1 MGCGPVQDGLGRVA
15 RSRDD
20 GPSLTPHF
28 PASGFGHRIRCIFQ
42 RITEK
47 TYNPTRGMTMSN
59 YFIKRVK
66 QTRALTLPFP
76 EVFLVDSLLQLF
88 PSAVQSLATPTGT
101 RADHRPSHRSVVSTG
116 TGPSPEEGT
125 S

>member
-1 MGCGPVQDGLGRVA
+1 MK
-15 RSRDD
+15 
-20 GPSLTPHF
+20 
-28 PASGFGHRIRCIFQ
+28 IFQ

-47 TYNPTRGMTMSN
+47 TYDPTRGMTMSD
-59 YFIKRVK
+59 YFIKRVN

-88 PSAVQSLATPTGT
+88 PSAVQSLATPTET
-101 RADHRPSHRSVVSTG
+101 RADHRPRHRSVVLTG